1 MFLAVPTAQILGE
14 TSIRHLE
21 RDSALNLTCVVRRGS
36 NPHQEVGVD
45 GEGHY
50 QLIQWLKNDKVGV
63 KSFSSCSHFA
73 WIVLRLG
80 NGGPFNILYKGD

>member
-50 QLIQWLKNDKVGV
+50 QLIQWLKNDKVSII
-63 KSFSSCSHFA
+63 SFLSCCYFSCVFQA
-73 WIVLRLG
+73 RKREAD
-80 NGGPFNILYKGD
+80 F